1 MLVHQFYIFIHVV
14 LITMC
19 RFIYIVYQRTYIFN
33 IYFEHFYQRY
43 SSSICPSLLYVL
55 EEYGILYCILALQGI
70 NQKIGSTLCHEGKSG
85 SEVIYLDFSKDSLFK
100 IIGELAQGGDISIS
114 DIPDIELYMDQV
126 TTFMDNKL
134 RYHKRTLKDKILTK
148 TMINNYTK
156 SKILLPSKNKRYNR
170 QHMIL
175 LILIYY
181 LKQILSINDISMLFT
196 PLFKNMN
203 SSQDDMEYL
212 GNLYNSFL
220 QVKEESSGDLKDKLT
235 DKLKLIDSRVDS
247 FPEESRETTRVLLTV
262 LMLVVTAS
270 IQKSLAEKII
280 DEYLQIKK

>member
-1 MLVHQFYIFIHVV
+1 M
-14 LITMC
+14 T
-19 RFIYIVYQRTYIFN
+19 
-33 IYFEHFYQRY
+33 
-43 SSSICPSLLYVL
+43 
-55 EEYGILYCILALQGI
+55 
-70 NQKIGSTLCHEGKSG
+70 GKTG
-85 SEVIYLDFSKDSLFK
+85 CEVIYLDFNKDSIFR
-100 IIGELAQGGDISIS
+100 IIGELAQGGDIDIS
-114 DIPDIELYMDQV
+114 AIPDIELYMDQV

-134 RYHKRTLKDKILTK
+134 KYHKRTLKDKILTK

-212 GNLYNSFL
+212 SNLYNSFL
-220 QVKEESSGDLKDKLT
+220 QVKAESSGDLKDKLT
-235 DKLKLIDSRVDS
+235 DKLMLIDSMVDS
-247 FPEESRETTRVLLTV
+247 FSDESRETTRVLLTV

>member
-1 MLVHQFYIFIHVV
+1 
-14 LITMC
+14 MC
-19 RFIYIVYQRTYIFN
+19 LDGENRN
-33 IYFEHFYQRY
+33 
-43 SSSICPSLLYVL
+43 
-55 EEYGILYCILALQGI
+55 
-70 NQKIGSTLCHEGKSG
+70 
-85 SEVIYLDFSKDSLFK
+85 EVIILDFNKDSIFK
-100 IIGELAQGGDISIS
+100 IIEELAQGGDISIS

-126 TTFMDNKL
+126 TTFMDSKL

-181 LKQILSINDISMLFT
+181 LKQILSINDISLLFT

-220 QVKEESSGDLKDKLT
+220 QVKAESSSDLKDKLT
-235 DKLKLIDSRVDS
+235 DKLQLIDSMMDS
-247 FPEESRETTRVLLTV
+247 FPEESKETTRVLLTV